1 MYDLWHDEDAKDVDA
16 EPEEVGREEGDDRQ
30 DVDEDVQERW
40 ESGKERVVLV
50 YFRLLFMTSTIVID
64 SELLAPRLLPDVAL
78 VLDVA
83 DLELVVEPADT
94 VPRK

>member
-1 MYDLWHDEDAKDVDA
+1 
-16 EPEEVGREEGDDRQ
+16 
-30 DVDEDVQERW
+30 
-40 ESGKERVVLV
+40 
-50 YFRLLFMTSTIVID
+50 MTSTIVID